1 MRIAVIGAGIIGV
14 TTAWFLRQQG
24 HEVTV
29 YDRRDG
35 PARGTSAGNAG
46 IVAPGYVTPWAAPGM
61 PRKLA
66 GYLGKAASPIVFRP
80 TANPEQWRWLYRWL
94 RECDV
99 ERYRRN
105 RARMQRIAYLGR
117 DALRELRAA
126 TGIADDAT
134 RGYLQLFRTE
144 AEIELNGTA
153 RAMLAEQGTR
163 HELLDP
169 AATRLLEPALSPTAA
184 LAGGLHLP
192 DDESADCQK
201 FCIALAD
208 HAAAAGVVFRY
219 GLNIVGFRVRGG
231 RVTQLIH
238 GRKRLAEPNM
248 IDTDAAEVC
257 AGDAAP
263 SLLRPLGIRLPI
275 YPVKGYSLT
284 VDVADG
290 QAPGGHATGAQRPRL
305 PSRAVMDEAFKTA
318 LTPLGS
324 RLRVAGTAE
333 FGSPVLALRESAL
346 ATLRTVAD
354 HWFGPGIDFSQARYW
369 VGARP
374 MTPDGPPLLGRT
386 SIDGLLINAG
396 HGSTGWTMSCGAAR
410 VVAAIASDQ
419 DPGIDLE
426 GLTLARLATS
436 S

>member
-1 MRIAVIGAGIIGV
+1 MHVAVIGAGIVGV
-14 TTAWFLRQQG
+14 TTAWFLRERG

-29 YDRRDG
+29 YDRHDG

-66 GYLGKAASPIVFRP
+66 GYLGKPASPIVFRP
-80 TANPEQWRWLYRWL
+80 TARPSQWRWLSRWL
-94 RECDV
+94 RECDA

-126 TGIADDAT
+126 TGIADDVR
-134 RGYLQLFRTE
+134 RGYLLLFRSD
-144 AEIELNGTA
+144 AELELNRTA
-153 RAMLAEQGTR
+153 RAMLVEQGTR
-163 HELLDP
+163 HELLDGP
-169 AATRLLEPALSPTAA
+169 ATRALEPALSPDVA
-184 LAGGLHLP
+184 LAGSLYLP

-201 FCIALAD
+201 FCIALAGL
-208 HAAAAGVVFRY
+208 AAERGVVFRY
-219 GLNIVGFRVRGG
+219 GVDIMGLRVRGN
-231 RVTQLIH
+231 RVTSVIH
-238 GRKRLAEPNM
+238 ARRRLAEPNT
-248 IDTDAAEVC
+248 IDVDAAVVC
-257 AGDAAP
+257 AGDGAP
-263 SLLRPLGIRLPI
+263 ALLGPLGIRVPI

-284 VDVADG
+284 IDT
-290 QAPGGHATGAQRPRL
+290 GGAAGGAAPRL
-305 PSRAVMDEAFKTA
+305 PSRAVMDEALKTA
-318 LTPLGS
+318 VTPLGT

-333 FGSPVLALRESAL
+333 FGSATLRLRESAL
-346 ATLRTVAD
+346 STLRSVAD

-386 SIDGLLINAG
+386 SIDGLLVNVG

-410 VVAAIASDQ
+410 TVAAIASGD

-426 GLTLARLATS
+426 GLTLARLADG
-436 S
+436 